1 MPRRLVT
8 LNIRL
13 HSPRMF
19 FTRQPIVYVQV
30 SPERLTLKNLK
41 TGESISEVPEMAITL
56 PPKPKILAVGPQARV
71 AAASQRSEVI
81 NPFAH
86 PRSLVSNFTVAE
98 QLLKH
103 QLRRVLGTSLL
114 SLSPCVVMHPLGSPA
129 GGFTQVERRAF
140 REMALSAGAS
150 EVHVWTGRPLTDQEV
165 LSKQPPSTGGEW
177 E

>member
-1 MPRRLVT
+1 
-8 LNIRL
+8 
-13 HSPRMF
+13 MF
-19 FTRQPIVYVQV
+19 SALQPIVYVQV

-41 TGESISEVPEMAITL
+41 TGEALSEVPELAISAA
-56 PPKPKILAVGPQARV
+56 PKPKILAVGPQARS
-71 AAASQRSEVI
+71 AASSHAAELV

-86 PRSLVSNFTVAE
+86 PRSMVSDFTVAE

-103 QLRRVLGTSLL
+103 QLRRVLGNSLL
-114 SLSPCVVMHPLGSPA
+114 SLSPCIIIHPLGSPA

-140 REMALSAGAS
+140 REMALGAGAS

-165 LSKQPPSTGGEW
+165 LSKRAPQSGGEW